1 MQSQLEEKD
10 KEGKALRQKLGHLEA
25 QGGQENIRKV
35 NGIPVLAQRLEGLT
49 NEELRGLA
57 DSLKQKIG
65 SGVVVLGAAADDKA
79 FLVVSVTQ
87 DLVERIRADQLI
99 REIAPLIGG
108 GGGGRADFAQA
119 GGKKVEFL
127 DQALEKSYS
136 IIEKMT

>member
-1 MQSQLEEKD
+1 MRSQLEETD
-10 KEGKALRQKLGHLEA
+10 KESRALRQKLGQLET
-25 QGGQENIRKV
+25 QGGQENIRQV

-65 SGVVVLGAAADDKA
+65 SGVIVLGAAADDKA
-79 FLVVSVTQ
+79 FLVISVTN
-87 DLVERIRADQLI
+87 DLVERIRADELI
-99 REIAPLIGG
+99 RKLAPLIGG

-119 GGKKVEFL
+119 GGKKAELL